1 MIDRTSRLVPLRQ
14 TILKAA
20 THSIKVSVQDWDK
33 ALSTLVQAGE
43 LRVDVGPHGKKTV
56 ILLKEAD

>member
-1 MIDRTSRLVPLRQ
+1 MPLRQ